1 MPWLEVDAGFRAE
14 HPTFA
19 EQSTPKPPC
28 FFGRKRLCRA
38 KAGLG
43 VYLTVAVRHEVVC
56 NPFAVTLNFHGVNR
70 GICCGGHGINP
81 NNTTIGTI
89 SYDFANTTLATGVS
103 SHSTPPLL
111 PSLSFFLSAPLC
123 SLCLLDSYRKFLP
136 KLTFLMAR

>member
-89 SYDFANTTLATGVS
+89 SYDFANTTLPTGVS
-103 SHSTPPLL
+103 FTPNISGLYAPFFFPFGPPLL
-111 PSLSFFLSAPLC
+111 TVFA
-123 SLCLLDSYRKFLP
+123 
-136 KLTFLMAR
+136 

>member
-28 FFGRKRLCRA
+28 FFGRKRLRRA

-56 NPFAVTLNFHGVNR
+56 NPLAVTLNFHGVNR

-89 SYDFANTTLATGVS
+89 SYDFANTTLTTDVS
-103 SHSTPPLL
+103 STQNISTYPPPFFFSSRTTLL
-111 PSLSFFLSAPLC
+111 TVFA
-123 SLCLLDSYRKFLP
+123 
-136 KLTFLMAR
+136 

>member
-28 FFGRKRLCRA
+28 FFGRKRLRRA

-56 NPFAVTLNFHGVNR
+56 NPLAVTLNFHGVNR
-70 GICCGGHGINP
+70 GICCGGHGINL
-81 NNTTIGTI
+81 NNTTTGTI
-89 SYDFANTTLATGVS
+89 SYDFANTTLPTGLP
-103 SHSTPPLL
+103 SHSTTAVPTVPFFFPFGPPLL
-111 PSLSFFLSAPLC
+111 TVFA
-123 SLCLLDSYRKFLP
+123 
-136 KLTFLMAR
+136 